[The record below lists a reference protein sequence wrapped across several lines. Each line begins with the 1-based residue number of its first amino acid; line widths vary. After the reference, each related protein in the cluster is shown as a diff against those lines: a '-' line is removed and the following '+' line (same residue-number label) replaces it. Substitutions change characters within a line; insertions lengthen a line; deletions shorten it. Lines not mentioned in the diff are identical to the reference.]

1 MEEKPD
7 SPQKKVMEDKKRA
20 FKKLLESVTPKD
32 FFRFLDAK
40 NVTTK
45 CQGCGKEGLQV
56 TATSGKTNLGE
67 LMAGKEGIEFVTYFR
82 LDPGHPGDSDQNY
95 YYKSFCENCGFM
107 TMHAVSPVLQWL
119 QSEEDAGE
127 NEDEQL

>member
-7 SPQKKVMEDKKRA
+7 NPQNKAMEDKKRA

-32 FFRFLDAK
+32 FFRFLDAR

-45 CQGCGKEGLQV
+45 CQACGKEGLQV

-67 LMAGKEGIEFVTYFR
+67 LLAGKEGIEFVTYFR
-82 LDPGHPGDSDQNY
+82 LDTGHPGDSDQNY
-95 YYKSFCENCGFM
+95 YYKSFCEYCGFI
-107 TMHAVSPVLQWL
+107 TMHAVSPILQWL
-119 QSEEDAGE
+119 QSEEDEGE